1 MTTFQ
6 LLALGFLGVSIL
18 AAYSQ
23 DIMAAVRPFVPVMK
37 PASRPEA
44 TPPAPSPAAQD
55 AVNDMILVADLR
67 DRLHTAG
74 CQGGVN
80 ACTQLLQVL
89 VEFKYPQ
96 G

>member
-6 LLALGFLGVSIL
+6 MLALGFLGVSIL
-18 AAYSQ
+18 AAYGKELV
-23 DIMAAVRPFVPVMK
+23 AAVRPFVPAIK
-37 PASRPEA
+37 PPTR
-44 TPPAPSPAAQD
+44 PAAVPPVPTPSAKD

-74 CQGGVN
+74 CSAGVN

>member
-6 LLALGFLGVSIL
+6 LLALGFLGVAVVL
-18 AAYSQ
+18 AYGREL
-23 DIMAAVRPFVPVMK
+23 MAAAKKYAPKLPARPAAVP
-37 PASRPEA
+37 P
-44 TPPAPSPAAQD
+44 TPTPAAQD

-74 CQGGVN
+74 CVAGTE
-80 ACTQLLQVL
+80 ACTHLLKVL